1 MVSDEQSAQ
10 IKLIAYFVYF
20 FLLVPFMVVYI
31 DTWVAPIL
39 PQMFAYLSAYFYLHL
54 SFCYCYMCSR
64 KAVYLQWKMM
74 RFAATVASVSARK
87 KRTTA
92 THTHTACIQQTHLY
106 LQSQNQMYLEGV
118 LRWQKCGEG
127 HLITIFINFQRMAMQ
142 FERILVYEENRQ
154 VHKLQTNLIESLK
167 FYIFGWLGKMKIS
180 LKSHFS

>member
-1 MVSDEQSAQ
+1 
-10 IKLIAYFVYF
+10 
-20 FLLVPFMVVYI
+20 
-31 DTWVAPIL
+31 
-39 PQMFAYLSAYFYLHL
+39 
-54 SFCYCYMCSR
+54 
-64 KAVYLQWKMM
+64 M

-87 KRTTA
+87 KKHTTA
-92 THTHTACIQQTHLY
+92 THTHTAYIQTHLY

-167 FYIFGWLGKMKIS
+167 FYIRLTKENENFIKNS
-180 LKSHFS
+180 PQPTKSQLMCVYVCM